1 MTTNNITTQ
10 PNDNYATH
18 QADQILARS
27 QNARASI
34 RPSTIQAVQ
43 PALEDDLR

>member
-1 MTTNNITTQ
+1 MTINNITTQ

-34 RPSTIQAVQ
+34 KPRAIHGRVFAGF
-43 PALEDDLR
+43 